1 MEWNLSYLYECDDEA
16 FKDINDAI
24 KKSQIILEKFTNVNN
39 ATSSESIK
47 IILEELEGVLIKA
60 FKAEQYASLKFSKNM
75 KDESSQKMYGMIR
88 NKAVQIEE
96 ILAIMKAKFAKIS
109 DEILIKWSKDLP
121 DYKKLFERIMEEKKH
136 ILSEDA
142 EKIIATFSNTRRDGV
157 ADLYEKITSS
167 YIFEIDGKKMTG
179 EQVRALRYSPDPQ
192 VRRKAMRIFFEKYG
206 QDKLTIEGLYNL
218 VVRDWDTEAKL
229 RNYSTPISMRN
240 FENETDDETVQ
251 KLIDVTTDNTKL
263 VHKYYKWKAEY
274 LGEELTLADIYAPI
288 SKETKE
294 YSFEDAKKIVLDAYY
309 EFSED
314 IGKIVESFFE
324 EGRIDVFPA
333 EGKRGGA
340 FCSYSIPNY
349 KPYVLLNFTGNMR
362 DVMTLAH
369 ELGHGVHGTLSS
381 KQNIY
386 NYHTPLTMA
395 EVASVFGEFL
405 VFDKIRNE
413 LDGKEKKAFV
423 ASKIE
428 DIFATMFRQN
438 MFARFEIK
446 AHDVIEKEGFA
457 SYDELSNIYKE
468 ELKIMFGNSVKI
480 TEEYHREWSV
490 IPHIFFAPFYV
501 YAYNFAN
508 ALVIAL
514 YQKYLEEGKKFIP
527 KYIELLESGGKDKPE
542 KLLEKVGVNLK
553 DENFWQRAFD
563 YINSLLTE
571 EGME

>member
-1 MEWNLSYLYECDDEA
+1 MEWDFSHFYNSDDEA
-16 FKDINDAI
+16 FKDIEDAA
-24 KKSQIILEKFTNVNN
+24 KKSQVILGKFSNIDN
-39 ATSSESIK
+39 ATSSEDVKNILK
-47 IILEELEGVLIKA
+47 ELEEILTKA

-75 KDESSQKMYGMIR
+75 KDGSAQKMYGMIR

-96 ILAIMKAKFAKIS
+96 ILAIMKAKLAKIS
-109 DEILIKWSKDLP
+109 DETLSRWSDDLQ
-121 DYKKLFERIMEEKKH
+121 DYKKIFERIIEEKKH
-136 ILSEDA
+136 ILPEDA
-142 EKIIATFSNTRRDGV
+142 EKVLAAFSNTRRNGL

-179 EQVRALRYSPDPQ
+179 EQVRALRYDPNPQ
-192 VRRKAMRIFFEKYG
+192 VRRKAMKIFFERYG

-218 VVRDWDTEAKL
+218 VAKDWDTEAKL
-229 RNYSTPISMRN
+229 RNYPTPISMRN
-240 FENETDDETVQ
+240 FENEVDDETVQ
-251 KLIDVTTDNTKL
+251 RLIGVTIDNTKL

-274 LGEELTLADIYAPI
+274 LDEELTLADIYAPLL
-288 SKETKE
+288 KETKE
-294 YSFEDAKKIVLDAYY
+294 YSFNDAKKIVLEAYY
-309 EFSED
+309 EFSDD

-324 EGRIDVFPA
+324 EKRIDVFPA

-349 KPYVLLNFTGNMR
+349 KPYVLLNFTGKIR

-405 VFDKIRNE
+405 VFDKLKNE
-413 LDGKEKKAFV
+413 LDGEERKAFI

-438 MFARFEIK
+438 MFVRFEMK

-457 SYDELSNIYKE
+457 SYDELSDIYKE
-468 ELKIMFGNSVKI
+468 ELEVMFGGSVKI
-480 TEEYHREWSV
+480 TEEYHKEWSA

-514 YQKYLEEGKKFIP
+514 YQKYLEEGKSFVP

-553 DENFWQRAFD
+553 DENFWQKAFD
-563 YINSLLTE
+563 YLDSLVE
-571 EGME
+571 EVVE